1 MTKEGQQFAHL
12 CCSCSVPPSPLWRHV
27 TVIFRDFSLVRA
39 FFPPLLPILLLSSL
53 SPSFQIIPFW
63 LVIHKV
69 DSVGKSVWIEF
80 EVHLETWPSAF
91 FSSPSS
97 PAACCQQIPLTFI
110 CSELPGHKSPSR
122 VLWIDQTSE
131 VRYLGENAILTEK
144 TTQAKVWRRDI
155 AKYVCSKVSTRTDIM
170 APWKA
175 SGGEIRWKSLEEAEL
190 WYLNAHVEVLKLY
203 FSYSGDSLKTFVYRQ
218 RLDYICVLWR

>member
-27 TVIFRDFSLVRA
+27 TVIFRDFSLVRV

-122 VLWIDQTSE
+122 VLWISSTL
-131 VRYLGENAILTEK
+131 VTLGNQHL
-144 TTQAKVWRRDI
+144 Q
-155 AKYVCSKVSTRTDIM
+155 
-170 APWKA
+170 
-175 SGGEIRWKSLEEAEL
+175 
-190 WYLNAHVEVLKLY
+190 NFLKI
-203 FSYSGDSLKTFVYRQ
+203 
-218 RLDYICVLWR
+218 ICVCLVLHAQFNSWDKQTKLINSVSDMMSLCEHVSPPCRQINLQV